1 MAHILCVCSWRYGCS
16 GDTSSMTAQES
27 ADRLIHCLFLLPLRL
42 ANTAS
47 GRSSLPGDYHDR
59 LSEAALEVSIER
71 RLD

>member
-1 MAHILCVCSWRYGCS
+1 
-16 GDTSSMTAQES
+16 MTAQES

-59 LSEAALEVSIER
+59 LGEAALEVSIER